1 MTDSSRLR
9 LVVLRV
15 VVISILLTLLG
26 RLAYLQVA
34 EGATYAKKAGDN
46 RIRQVITPAA
56 RGQILDDRGVPLVSN
71 RTALVVSVTRSLVR
85 SQPKRGA
92 AVLERLAKVIG
103 IPALQIART
112 ITPCGEKQPDGT
124 KANKDSG
131 CWNGS
136 PLQAVPIVSYRADDR
151 VQVRKVLAIEEHAED
166 FPGISAKYAAVRE
179 YPQGAVA
186 AHSLGYIGSLT
197 GDDLKNDPRLKA
209 LAPGSLIGKSGV
221 EQVYDAELRGVDGV
235 QRLLVDK
242 DATVTGTLGTEEA
255 RAGDNLVLSLD
266 TGLQKVAEKALAEGV
281 AAARQRYDKVRG
293 KNFTAP
299 NGAAIVVDVRNGQVA
314 AMANYTS
321 YDPALFVP
329 RISPRDYNALLT
341 APGTP
346 LLATATQGQYAP
358 GSTFKISSTAAAI
371 AAGNPLF
378 GTYPCTS
385 TFQAGR
391 TFKNFEGETF
401 GNIDFRKTL
410 VKSCDTV
417 YYRLAFNEWK
427 NDGGT
432 KNTGRA
438 REIFTKTA
446 KAFGFGSDTGI
457 DLPSESNGSITD
469 RESKVKDYDSQKK
482 DKCSRARGG
491 YPEEPDATRAAYLKA
506 LAVEYCADGYT
517 YKGGD
522 AILFSIG
529 QGDVL
534 STPMQLTMA
543 YAALANGGTVY
554 APRLAK
560 GFLSASGATFSKV
573 PPAVKGRLGVPTQVL
588 DYMRSSLTGVPAPG
602 GTAQSAFAGFP
613 LGQIPI
619 AGKTG
624 TADVDPVRKA
634 PTSWFAS
641 FAPANAPKY
650 AVVVMVAEA
659 GTGGTTAAPIT
670 RKIYEAM
677 YGLAGQKRLLDAN
690 GDLPSVLPV
699 VRPDGTI
706 ARPGTPTK
714 AVEVPLGRTPASAA
728 PTSSSG
734 SSGSSGSALGG
745 PPALPWGEPV
755 RPTSSRRT
763 VVR

>member
-15 VVISILLTLLG
+15 VVVSILLTLLG
-26 RLAYLQVA
+26 RLAYLQLA
-34 EGATYAKKAGDN
+34 EGATYSAKAGDN

-71 RTALVVSVTRSLVR
+71 RTALVVSVTRSIVR
-85 SQPKRGA
+85 SQPKKGA
-92 AVLERLAKVIG
+92 AVLERLAAVVG

-124 KANKDSG
+124 IANKDSG

-136 PLQAVPIVSYRADDR
+136 PLQAVPIVSYRADDST
-151 VQVRKVLAIEEHAED
+151 QVRKVLAIEEHAED
-166 FPGISAKYAAVRE
+166 FPGIQAKYAAVRE
-179 YPQGAVA
+179 YPQGAIA

-197 GDDLKNDPRLKA
+197 GDDLLSDPSLKA
-209 LAPGSLIGKSGV
+209 LASGSLIGKSGV
-221 EQVYDAELRGVDGV
+221 EQVYDAQLRGVDGV

-242 DATVTGTLGTEEA
+242 DATVTGTLGTVEA
-255 RAGDNLVLSLD
+255 QAGDNLVLSLD
-266 TGLQKVAEKALAEGV
+266 SSLQRVAEKALADGV
-281 AAARQRYDKVRG
+281 AAARARYDKGRG

-299 NGAAIVVDVRNGQVA
+299 NGAAIVVDVRNGQVVA
-314 AMANYTS
+314 LANFPS

-329 RISPRDYNALLT
+329 RISTADYTALLN
-341 APGTP
+341 APGKP

-358 GSTFKISSTAAAI
+358 GSTFKISSTAAAV
-371 AAGNPLF
+371 AAGNPLY

-385 TFQAGR
+385 SFTAGR
-391 TFKNFEGETF
+391 TFRNFEGETF
-401 GNIDFRKTL
+401 GNIDLRKTL

-438 REIFTKTA
+438 REIFAKTA
-446 KAFGFGSDTGI
+446 RAFGFGTDTGI
-457 DLPSESNGSITD
+457 DLPSESNGSVTD
-469 RESKVKDYDSQKK
+469 RASKTKDYESLKK
-482 DKCSRARGG
+482 AKCDRAKNG
-491 YPEEPDATRAAYLKA
+491 YPEEPDPGRAAYLKA
-506 LAVEYCADGYT
+506 LAVEYCADGFT

-543 YAALANGGTVY
+543 YAALANGGTVFE
-554 APRLAK
+554 PRVAK
-560 GFLSASGATFSKV
+560 GFLSADGTTFSKV
-573 PPAVKGRLGVPTQVL
+573 APAVKGTLGVPAEVL
-588 DYMRSSLTGVPAPG
+588 DYMRSSLVGVPQPG
-602 GTAQSAFAGFP
+602 GTAQTAFRGFP
-613 LGQIPI
+613 FGQLSV

-641 FAPANAPKY
+641 FAPASAPKY

-670 RKIYEAM
+670 RKIYDAM
-677 YGLAGQKRLLDAN
+677 YGFSGQKRLLDAN
-690 GDLPSVLPV
+690 GDLPSALPV
-699 VRPDGTI
+699 VQPDGTI
-706 ARPGTPTK
+706 GRPGTPTK
-714 AVEVPLGRTPASAA
+714 AVEVPLGGTASAA
-728 PTSSSG
+728 PAPTS
-734 SSGSSGSALGG
+734 SSGSALGG
-745 PPALPWGEPV
+745 PPGLPWGEPV
-755 RPTSSRRT
+755 RPTSFRRT
-763 VVR
+763 VGAP